1 MGGIRGSIKS
11 IATGFLMVATLLVP
25 LSVTAGVGTFGSYIG
40 IDDGTGNAWYGG
52 NQPGPNTLESFH
64 GKWLGD
70 YTIGD
75 ALTLSGAELLTWK
88 NGGGDVTGA
97 KIHFSIYESTA
108 APVTWNTTD
117 INFSN
122 NAPFNDA
129 AGNAFSNFGDQKWAN
144 IAATPD
150 ILYGVGDGLYDLAIF
165 LEATTNE
172 GNVFDNNGGANYVA
186 QFRVGSAPPPPNP
199 AASPEP
205 SALLI
210 VVGGLLPLLGLG
222 RRRR

>member
-1 MGGIRGSIKS
+1 MGNKFGLFKLFAFASVIVA
-11 IATGFLMVATLLVP
+11 IAIYSTPG
-25 LSVTAGVGTFGSYIG
+25 TAAVGTFGSYIG

-52 NQPGPNTLESFH
+52 TQPGPNTLESFD

>member
-1 MGGIRGSIKS
+1 MGGIRVNKNLF
-11 IATGFLMVATLLVP
+11 ATGIVMVAALLIP
-25 LSVTAGVGTFGSYIG
+25 LSASAAVGTFGSYIG
-40 IDDGTGNAWYGG
+40 IDDDSGSGNVWYGG
-52 NQPGPNTLESFH
+52 TQPGPNTLDSFH

-70 YTIGD
+70 YLIGD
-75 ALTLSGAELLTWK
+75 QMLISGAELLTWK
-88 NGGGDVTGA
+88 NGGGDITGA

-129 AGNAFSNFGDQKWAN
+129 AGNNFANAGDQKWAN
-144 IAATPD
+144 ITATPD
-150 ILYGVGDGLYDLAIF
+150 VLYGVGNGLYDLAIF

-186 QFRVGSAPPPPNP
+186 QFRVGPGT
-199 AASPEP
+199 PEP
-205 SALLI
+205 STFLLLFI
-210 VVGGLLPLLGLG
+210 GLLLPLTQL
-222 RRRR
+222 RKRNN

>member
-1 MGGIRGSIKS
+1 MGSKTGI
-11 IATGFLMVATLLVP
+11 LNL
-25 LSVTAGVGTFGSYIG
+25 VTAAVAVVAAVAICSFPAFAGTGTFGSYIG
-40 IDDGTGNAWYGG
+40 IDDGSGSGNVWYGG
-52 NQPGPNTLESFH
+52 NQPGPNTLDAFD

-75 ALTLSGAELLTWK
+75 TMNLSGAEFLTWK

-129 AGNAFSNFGDQKWAN
+129 AGNPFSNFGDQKWAA
-144 IAATPD
+144 ITATPD
-150 ILYGVGDGLYDLAIF
+150 ILYGVGNGLYDLAIYF
-165 LEATTNE
+165 CNKNE
-172 GNVFDNNGGANYVA
+172 FYLFPCYD
-186 QFRVGSAPPPPNP
+186 
-199 AASPEP
+199 EK
-205 SALLI
+205 
-210 VVGGLLPLLGLG
+210 VVTIID
-222 RRRR
+222 R